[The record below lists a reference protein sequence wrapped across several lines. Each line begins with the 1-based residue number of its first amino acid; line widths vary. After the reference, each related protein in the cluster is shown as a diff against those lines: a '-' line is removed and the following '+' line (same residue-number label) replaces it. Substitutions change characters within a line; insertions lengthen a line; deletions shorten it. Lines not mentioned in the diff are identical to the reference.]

1 MSIGPMASFPPA
13 GNGSDNDKA
22 RGGSETNGG
31 LEPR

>member
-13 GNGSDNDKA
+13 GSDNDKA